1 MLASPPDPNTLQVVA
16 DAARRRYGLE
26 TMVRS
31 YLDLLE

>member
-1 MLASPPDPNTLQVVA
+1 MYATNYHRASSVA
-16 DAARRRYGLE
+16 DAAKRRYGLE